1 MSADSGE
8 RAATWLVAAPGLCYT
23 IARSQR
29 FIFSIKGVIMPRG
42 REKDRK
48 TRKKHRKNVKR
59 VKALVKARQKGKRT
73 GKKS

>member
-1 MSADSGE
+1 M
-8 RAATWLVAAPGLCYT
+8 CYT
-23 IARSQR
+23 VAHKECITHIAVGR
-29 FIFSIKGVIMPRG
+29 IMARG

-59 VKALVKARQKGKRT
+59 VKALAKARRGKR

>member
-1 MSADSGE
+1 MAGNGL
-8 RAATWLVAAPGLCYT
+8 AAWLVAAHGLCYT

-29 FIFSIKGVIMPRG
+29 FIVRIKGVIMPRG

-48 TRKKHRKNVKR
+48 TRKKHRKNVTR
-59 VKALVKARQKGKRT
+59 VKALVKARQKGKRV

>member
-1 MSADSGE
+1 M
-8 RAATWLVAAPGLCYT
+8 AATGLCYT

-29 FIFSIKGVIMPRG
+29 FIVSIKGVIMPRG